1 MAVHLKLLKPTPL
14 DLAHSD
20 NRAIHV
26 PANALRIRPHNTI
39 DNLRQII
46 KMCNVVN
53 LRVLREHGPFIVD
66 AHSPGRCDVDCDAT
80 GRGYRPNARFGMI
93 ARCCSGLRSIRVVA
107 SEAPVDPRASLTTR
121 CLSDVEAKPIRW
133 LWPGRIARGKL
144 TIIAGDPGLGKSQI
158 TASIASVVTT
168 GGLWP
173 VDRDKCERGDVLFLT
188 AEDDPADTLRP
199 RLEAAG
205 ADLTRVR
212 IIDGVIR
219 GYTGDGSQKSG
230 TFSLGDDLQALEAK
244 LAELG
249 NVAVVV
255 IDPISA
261 YLGDTDSHKNSDVRG
276 LLAPLSELAARHN
289 VAIIGV
295 SHMSKATGAKA
306 LMRVNGSLAF
316 VAAAR
321 AAYVVVSD
329 STDKTRRLFLPMK
342 NNVGP
347 DATGLAFRIEGVTV
361 ASSAGPLATS
371 RVSWE
376 SEPVSQTADEAMQA
390 ESGSCNPSAL
400 DEATDWLR
408 EILAAGPV
416 AAAELFGQAKA
427 DAIADKTLRRAS
439 KVLEV
444 RKMKVGM
451 TGGWSW
457 SLPPKVV
464 KTTED
469 AQQNNLGTFDDVGH
483 LREMREVEVEL

>member
-1 MAVHLKLLKPTPL
+1 M
-14 DLAHSD
+14 
-20 NRAIHV
+20 
-26 PANALRIRPHNTI
+26 
-39 DNLRQII
+39 
-46 KMCNVVN
+46 
-53 LRVLREHGPFIVD
+53 
-66 AHSPGRCDVDCDAT
+66 DCDAT